1 VSNPD
6 SFIDEVTEEVR
17 RDRMFGMLRR
27 YGWIG
32 GLLVALVVGGAAW
45 REWAAAR
52 DAASARAFG
61 DALHAAIDTPDAA
74 ARAAALAEL
83 GTTADQRALV
93 ALIGAVMAEPDAD
106 PAAREAVMAALEAA
120 AAAPGVDPIWADL
133 ALLRRISIGAAG
145 GVLDPAARRAALAP
159 LIVPGRPLRTL
170 AEEHLALADLEAGDI
185 AAARARLEALA
196 GDAETPQAQRRRLMR
211 ILTAIGAGDAAAGGG
226 GG

>member
-17 RDRMFGMLRR
+17 RDRLYGVLRR

-32 GLLVALVVGGAAW
+32 VLLVVLVVGGASW

-52 DAASARAFG
+52 DAAAARAFG
-61 DALHAAIDTPDAA
+61 DALHAAIDAPDAA
-74 ARAAALAEL
+74 ARAAALAGL
-83 GTTADQRALV
+83 GTSADQRALA
-93 ALIGAVMAEPDAD
+93 ALIGAVMVEPDAD
-106 PAAREAVMAALEAA
+106 PAAREAAMAALEAA
-120 AAAPGVDPIWADL
+120 AAAPGVDPIWTDL
-133 ALLRRISIGAAG
+133 ALLRRVTG
-145 GVLDPAARRAALAP
+145 GTLDPAARRAALAP

-170 AEEHLALADLEAGDI
+170 AEEHLALADLEAGDV
-185 AAARARLEALA
+185 AGARARLEALA

-211 ILTAIGAGDAAAGGG
+211 ILTALGPADAAAGGG

>member
-17 RDRMFGMLRR
+17 RDRLYGVLRR

-32 GLLVALVVGGAAW
+32 VLLVVLVVGGAAW

-52 DAASARAFG
+52 DAAAARALG
-61 DALHAAIDTPDAA
+61 DALHAAIDAPDAA
-74 ARAAALAEL
+74 TRAAALAGL
-83 GTTADQRALV
+83 GTSADQRALA
-93 ALIGAVMAEPDAD
+93 ALIGAVMVEPDAD
-106 PAAREAVMAALEAA
+106 PAAREAAMAALEAA
-120 AAAPGVDPIWADL
+120 AAAPGVDPIWTDL
-133 ALLRRISIGAAG
+133 ALLRRVTG
-145 GVLDPAARRAALAP
+145 GTLDPAARRAALAP

-170 AEEHLALADLEAGDI
+170 AEEHLALADLEAGDV
-185 AAARARLEALA
+185 AGARARLEALA

-211 ILTAIGAGDAAAGGG
+211 ILTALGPADAAAGGG

>member
-17 RDRMFGMLRR
+17 RDRLYGVLRR

-32 GLLVALVVGGAAW
+32 VLLVVLVVGGAAW

-52 DAASARAFG
+52 DAAAARALG
-61 DALHAAIDTPDAA
+61 DALHAAIDAPDAA
-74 ARAAALAEL
+74 ARAAALAGL
-83 GTTADQRALV
+83 GTSADQRALA
-93 ALIGAVMAEPDAD
+93 ALIGAVMVEPDAD
-106 PAAREAVMAALEAA
+106 PAAREAAMAALEAA
-120 AAAPGVDPIWADL
+120 AAAPGVDPIWTDL
-133 ALLRRISIGAAG
+133 ALLRRVTG
-145 GVLDPAARRAALAP
+145 GTLDPAARRAALAP

-170 AEEHLALADLEAGDI
+170 AEEHLALADLEAGDV
-185 AAARARLEALA
+185 AGARARLEALA

-211 ILTAIGAGDAAAGGG
+211 ILTALGPADAAAGGG

>member
-17 RDRMFGMLRR
+17 RDRLYGVLRR

-32 GLLVALVVGGAAW
+32 VLLVVLVVGGAAW

-52 DAASARAFG
+52 DAAAARALG
-61 DALHAAIDTPDAA
+61 DALHAAIDAPDAA
-74 ARAAALAEL
+74 TRAAALAGL
-83 GTTADQRALV
+83 GTSADQRALA
-93 ALIGAVMAEPDAD
+93 ALIGAVMVEPDAD
-106 PAAREAVMAALEAA
+106 PAAREAAMAALEAA
-120 AAAPGVDPIWADL
+120 AAAPGVDPIWTDL
-133 ALLRRISIGAAG
+133 ALLRRVTG
-145 GVLDPAARRAALAP
+145 GTLDPAARRVALAP

-170 AEEHLALADLEAGDI
+170 AEEHLALADLEAGDV
-185 AAARARLEALA
+185 AGARARLEALA

-211 ILTAIGAGDAAAGGG
+211 ILTALGPADAAAGGG